1 MNRPKDHGS
10 TDKHHAKAVI
20 AVNTQMPFYAYFG
33 VYTDIKP
40 GQIDSISLLPW
51 LLNNIYL
58 NNASEL
64 KGHKGYLQVTQLLR
78 PPRKRLIVTLSIM
91 D

>member
-40 GQIDSISLLPW
+40 GQVDSI
-51 LLNNIYL
+51 
-58 NNASEL
+58 
-64 KGHKGYLQVTQLLR
+64 
-78 PPRKRLIVTLSIM
+78 
-91 D
+91 